1 MFGDVHGW
9 VEASAQRT
17 LTQLHDLVGGPGL
30 AAAAVVPGLLAAVD
44 QHAAAV
50 RDILV
55 LGVPSTGVAG
65 AVVLAGYARGLLA
78 QAREM
83 GWRFGAPAGLVGWTQ
98 VDWLTAR
105 LVAVCELA
113 QRGEISTAW

>member
-1 MFGDVHGW
+1 MFGDVQGW
-9 VEASAQRT
+9 VEASARRT
-17 LTQLHDLVGGPGL
+17 LAQLHELVGDPGL
-30 AAAAVVPGLLAAVD
+30 AAAAAVPGLLAAVD

-55 LGVPSTGVAG
+55 VGVETSTE
-65 AVVLAGYARGLLA
+65 VVGSVLLAGYARGLLA

-83 GWRFGAPAGLVGWTQ
+83 GWRFGAPAGLVGWTR

-105 LVAVCELA
+105 LVAVCDLA
-113 QRGEISTAW
+113 RRVPG

>member
-1 MFGDVHGW
+1 MFGDVHEW
-9 VEASAQRT
+9 VEASARRT
-17 LTQLHDLVGGPGL
+17 LAQLHERIGGPGL
-30 AAAAVVPGLLAAVD
+30 AAAAAVPGLLAAVD

-55 LGVPSTGVAG
+55 LGVESGGVVG
-65 AVVLAGYARGLLA
+65 AVLLAGYARGLLA
-78 QAREM
+78 QGREM
-83 GWRFGAPAGLVGWTQ
+83 GWRFGAPGGLVGWTR

-113 QRGEISTAW
+113 RLETL